1 MKQNETRGAENE
13 LTPAQELALNALMA
27 GSRMTDAA
35 AVAGVSRSTLHRWM
49 GEPVFM
55 AAHNG
60 RRLELSASASA
71 KLLNLR
77 DKALG
82 VVEQAL
88 DAGDGRVAVAVLKG
102 VGMLDGQS
110 PFVGSDDPE
119 RVAKG
124 MKATERQREMMDF
137 LDF

>member
-1 MKQNETRGAENE
+1 MKQNETQNAETP
-13 LTPAQELALNALMA
+13 LSPAQELALSALMA

-35 AVAGVSRSTLHRWM
+35 DAAGVSRSTLHRWM
-49 GEPVFM
+49 REPVFL

-60 RRLELSASASA
+60 RRSELVASASA
-71 KLLNLR
+71 KLLNLT

-82 VVEQAL
+82 VVDQAL
-88 DAGDGRVAVAVLKG
+88 DAGDGRVALAVLKG
-102 VGMLDGQS
+102 VGMFDGQS
-110 PFVGSDDPE
+110 PVVGSDDSA

-124 MKATERQREMMDF
+124 LKAAERQREMMDL